1 MVNASAASKIAP
13 AGPMLDASAAAVAA
27 KTHRA
32 RDDIKAEYAAANPM
46 ARLIKP
52 EEVAAAVGWLCRPEA
67 ASITGVALPIAGGEV

>member
-1 MVNASAASKIAP
+1 
-13 AGPMLDASAAAVAA
+13 
-27 KTHRA
+27 
-32 RDDIKAEYAAANPM
+32 M